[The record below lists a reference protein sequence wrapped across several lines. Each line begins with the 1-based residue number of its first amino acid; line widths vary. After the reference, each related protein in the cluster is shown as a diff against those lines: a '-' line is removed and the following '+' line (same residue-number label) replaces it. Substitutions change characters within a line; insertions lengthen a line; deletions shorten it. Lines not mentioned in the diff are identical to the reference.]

1 MDKNQNLYQFPDSIN
16 PAGTGT
22 CGDTSIGKT
31 YALLAAT
38 LVVFAIAF
46 VYGMHSLFAYQHPSI
61 LRIGSFALIFGVEY
75 ACKRSSPFAVPL
87 VFLLAGD
94 MGMLMGAATSQIWLA
109 AFPQGW

>member
-1 MDKNQNLYQFPDSIN
+1 MNKNQNQNLYQFPDSMN
-16 PAGTGT
+16 PVGT

-46 VYGMHSLFAYQHPSI
+46 VYGMHSIFAYQHPFI